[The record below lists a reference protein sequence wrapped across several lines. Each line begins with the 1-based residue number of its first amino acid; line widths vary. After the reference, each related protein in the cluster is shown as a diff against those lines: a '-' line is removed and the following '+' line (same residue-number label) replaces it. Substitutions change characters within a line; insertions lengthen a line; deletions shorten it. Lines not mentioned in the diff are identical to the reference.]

1 MGLGVALVVGGLVLV
16 LTASPQ
22 PADMGWFAYT
32 PLNDGPD
39 WEMQWGEGSAVFVTR
54 TELLGWTGT
63 ASGLVVL
70 ASWAGYTSAD
80 GEPQPRADGTPRRRD
95 LGRLTR
101 CPFTTRGLRSDAA

>member
-1 MGLGVALVVGGLVLV
+1 MARRARHLWWVLGVALVVGGLVLV

-32 PLNDGPD
+32 PLNDGSD

-70 ASWAGYTSAD
+70 ASWAGYRL
-80 GEPQPRADGTPRRRD
+80 GRRRASAT
-95 LGRLTR
+95 G
-101 CPFTTRGLRSDAA
+101 